1 MNYFKQFINDILTE
15 VSYRTNEGVVNLKNK
30 DHISILSE
38 VLDEMELTEIKNE
51 LIRNLLEAGEQ
62 TLDPDQKEKA
72 KKMGLVWKGKG
83 WGKEE
88 DDFVSYNVEKGKLVK
103 VDRGGESGGE
113 EEAPKT
119 SLSPGTKSGD
129 SYIDSLPD
137 GDPAK
142 KAVATDTKKFSSED
156 NKKSLD
162 SFIKNGFSK
171 SKGAPG
177 SAGSMLNEIFSSTGA
192 TNALNSNSDFNFD
205 ETLDSI
211 INELKGT
218 GLAKENKSNNLPTGI
233 KKSEAQPIAEKY
245 GISLGEAGKSI
256 IAARAAKS
264 KHNHVSKN
272 IIEKNN
278 ISNSKSEP
286 FFGDKDGMMAQQ
298 TMVSSTTGKVFL
310 GNTEVTK
317 EEAIKII
324 KSGGGG
330 ENPSDTA
337 IFILNED
344 TGDLHMTFYSD
355 KDNVSAIVA
364 QSSLKAEFKL
374 KKNEVDNLVE
384 NGKLSNE
391 ESEIAKKIMD
401 ESESKHSDLE
411 SQLDNVTAGPG
422 KHLNTIES
430 DRLVKLSKSL
440 SKGADP
446 EKYWNNNIKKK
457 MLKSTSSQYLPDG
470 SDTPPNDVQIMRA
483 FINYANDNPGNLTK
497 DEQRI
502 ISDLS
507 NQTDGPRIGAEIGKI
522 RKATVA
528 TDLDTI
534 NKLNDTKIMVN
545 GKEVGLGNLLEA
557 ESVAEKLH
565 LGMMFGGEGVFQDSD
580 AFYQESGG
588 VKVDKESLENCL
600 PFENKDDMIV
610 NFEVG
615 EEKEQIQRG
624 GTNITGGSKI
634 IYAVTKD
641 GKKYA
646 MGEKKQRSKMGV
658 LGKLATVY
666 NYHPDLQ
673 KCLKSKS

>member
-497 DEQRI
+497 DEQLI

>member
-192 TNALNSNSDFNFD
+192 TNALNSNRDFNFD

>member
-1 MNYFKQFINDILTE
+1 MNYFNQFINDILTE
-15 VSYRTNEGVVNLKNK
+15 VSYRTKEGVVDLKK
-30 DHISILSE
+30 SEHLTILSE
-38 VLDEMELTEIKNE
+38 VLDEMGLSQIKGELFQ
-51 LIRNLLEAGEQ
+51 NLFEAGEQ

-83 WGKEE
+83 WGKKE
-88 DDFVSYNVEKGKLVK
+88 DDFISYNVEKGKLVK
-103 VDRGGESGGE
+103 VDRDGESSGE
-113 EEAPKT
+113 VETPKT

-137 GDPAK
+137 DDPAK
-142 KAVATDTKKFSSED
+142 KAVATDVKEFSSED

-298 TMVSSTTGKVFL
+298 NMVSSTTGKVFL

-317 EEAIKII
+317 EEATKII

-374 KKNEVDNLVE
+374 KKNEVDNLVK

-391 ESEIAKKIMD
+391 QSEIAKRIMD
-401 ESESKHSDLE
+401 ESESTHSDLE

-457 MLKSTSSQYLPDG
+457 MLKSSSSQYLPDG

-483 FINYANDNPGNLTK
+483 FINYANDNPGSLTK

-641 GKKYA
+641 GKKYP

>member
-1 MNYFKQFINDILTE
+1 MNYFNQFINDILTE
-15 VSYRTNEGVVNLKNK
+15 VSYRTKEGVVDLKK
-30 DHISILSE
+30 SEHLTILSE
-38 VLDEMELTEIKNE
+38 VLDEMGLSQIKGELFQ
-51 LIRNLLEAGEQ
+51 NLFEAGEQ

-83 WGKEE
+83 WGKKE
-88 DDFVSYNVEKGKLVK
+88 DDFISYNVEKGKLVK
-103 VDRGGESGGE
+103 VDRDGESSGE
-113 EEAPKT
+113 VETPKT

-137 GDPAK
+137 DDPAK
-142 KAVATDTKKFSSED
+142 KAVATDVKEFSSED

-192 TNALNSNSDFNFD
+192 TNTLNSNSDFNFD

-211 INELKGT
+211 INQLKGT

-298 TMVSSTTGKVFL
+298 NMVSSTTGKVFL

-374 KKNEVDNLVE
+374 KKNEVDNLVK

-391 ESEIAKKIMD
+391 QSEIAKRIMD
-401 ESESKHSDLE
+401 ESESTHSDLE

-457 MLKSTSSQYLPDG
+457 MLKSSSSQYLPDG

-483 FINYANDNPGNLTK
+483 FINYANDNPGSLTK

-641 GKKYA
+641 GKKYP

>member
-272 IIEKNN
+272 IIEKNS

>member
-528 TDLDTI
+528 TDLDNI

>member
-1 MNYFKQFINDILTE
+1 MNYFNQFINDILTE
-15 VSYRTNEGVVNLKNK
+15 VSYRTKEGVVDLKK
-30 DHISILSE
+30 SEHLTILSE
-38 VLDEMELTEIKNE
+38 VLDEMGLSQIKGELFQ
-51 LIRNLLEAGEQ
+51 NLFEAGEQ

-83 WGKEE
+83 WGKKE
-88 DDFVSYNVEKGKLVK
+88 DDFISNNVEKGKLVK
-103 VDRGGESGGE
+103 VDRDGESSGE
-113 EEAPKT
+113 VETPKT

-137 GDPAK
+137 DDPAK
-142 KAVATDTKKFSSED
+142 KAVATDVKEFSSED

-192 TNALNSNSDFNFD
+192 TNTLNSNSDFNFD

-211 INELKGT
+211 INQLKGT

-298 TMVSSTTGKVFL
+298 NMVSSTTGKVFL

-317 EEAIKII
+317 EEATKII

-374 KKNEVDNLVE
+374 KKNEVDNLVK

-391 ESEIAKKIMD
+391 QSEIAKRIMD
-401 ESESKHSDLE
+401 ESESTHSDLE

-483 FINYANDNPGNLTK
+483 FVNYANDNPGSLTK

-641 GKKYA
+641 GKKYP

>member
-1 MNYFKQFINDILTE
+1 MNYFNQFINDILTE
-15 VSYRTNEGVVNLKNK
+15 VSYRTKEGVVDLKK
-30 DHISILSE
+30 SEHLTILSE
-38 VLDEMELTEIKNE
+38 VLDEMGLSQIKGELFQ
-51 LIRNLLEAGEQ
+51 NLFEAGEQ

-83 WGKEE
+83 WGKKE
-88 DDFVSYNVEKGKLVK
+88 DDFISYNVEKGKLVK
-103 VDRGGESGGE
+103 VDRDGESSGE
-113 EEAPKT
+113 VETPKT

-137 GDPAK
+137 DDPAK
-142 KAVATDTKKFSSED
+142 KAVATDVKEFSSED

-192 TNALNSNSDFNFD
+192 TNTLNSNSDFNFD

-211 INELKGT
+211 INQLKGT

-286 FFGDKDGMMAQQ
+286 FFGDKDGMVAQQ
-298 TMVSSTTGKVFL
+298 NMVSSTTGKVFL

-317 EEAIKII
+317 EEATKII

-374 KKNEVDNLVE
+374 KKNEVDNLVK

-391 ESEIAKKIMD
+391 QSEIAKRIMD
-401 ESESKHSDLE
+401 ESESTHSDLE

-457 MLKSTSSQYLPDG
+457 MLKSSSSQYLPDG

-483 FINYANDNPGNLTK
+483 FINYANDNPGSLTK

-641 GKKYA
+641 GKKYP

>member
-142 KAVATDTKKFSSED
+142 KAVATDIKKFSSED

>member
-15 VSYRTNEGVVNLKNK
+15 VSYRTNEGVVNIKNK

>member
-324 KSGGGG
+324 KSGGGC

>member
-129 SYIDSLPD
+129 SYIDSLPN

>member
-113 EEAPKT
+113 EEAQKT

>member
-272 IIEKNN
+272 II
-278 ISNSKSEP
+278 
-286 FFGDKDGMMAQQ
+286 
-298 TMVSSTTGKVFL
+298 
-310 GNTEVTK
+310 
-317 EEAIKII
+317 
-324 KSGGGG
+324 
-330 ENPSDTA
+330 
-337 IFILNED
+337 
-344 TGDLHMTFYSD
+344 
-355 KDNVSAIVA
+355 
-364 QSSLKAEFKL
+364 
-374 KKNEVDNLVE
+374 
-384 NGKLSNE
+384 
-391 ESEIAKKIMD
+391 
-401 ESESKHSDLE
+401 
-411 SQLDNVTAGPG
+411 
-422 KHLNTIES
+422 
-430 DRLVKLSKSL
+430 
-440 SKGADP
+440 
-446 EKYWNNNIKKK
+446 
-457 MLKSTSSQYLPDG
+457 
-470 SDTPPNDVQIMRA
+470 
-483 FINYANDNPGNLTK
+483 
-497 DEQRI
+497 
-502 ISDLS
+502 
-507 NQTDGPRIGAEIGKI
+507 
-522 RKATVA
+522 
-528 TDLDTI
+528 
-534 NKLNDTKIMVN
+534 
-545 GKEVGLGNLLEA
+545 
-557 ESVAEKLH
+557 
-565 LGMMFGGEGVFQDSD
+565 
-580 AFYQESGG
+580 
-588 VKVDKESLENCL
+588 
-600 PFENKDDMIV
+600 
-610 NFEVG
+610 
-615 EEKEQIQRG
+615 
-624 GTNITGGSKI
+624 
-634 IYAVTKD
+634 
-641 GKKYA
+641 
-646 MGEKKQRSKMGV
+646 
-658 LGKLATVY
+658 
-666 NYHPDLQ
+666 
-673 KCLKSKS
+673 

>member
-1 MNYFKQFINDILTE
+1 MNYFNQFINDILTE
-15 VSYRTNEGVVNLKNK
+15 VSYRTKEGVVDLKK
-30 DHISILSE
+30 SEHLTILSE
-38 VLDEMELTEIKNE
+38 VLDEMGLSQIKGELFQ
-51 LIRNLLEAGEQ
+51 NLFEAGEQ

-83 WGKEE
+83 WGKKE
-88 DDFVSYNVEKGKLVK
+88 DDFISYNVEKGKLVK
-103 VDRGGESGGE
+103 VDRDGESSGE
-113 EEAPKT
+113 VETPKT

-137 GDPAK
+137 DDPAK
-142 KAVATDTKKFSSED
+142 KAVATDVKEFSSED

-192 TNALNSNSDFNFD
+192 TNTLNSNSDFNFD

-211 INELKGT
+211 INQLKGT

-298 TMVSSTTGKVFL
+298 NMVSSTTGKVFL

-317 EEAIKII
+317 EEATKII

-374 KKNEVDNLVE
+374 KKNEVDNLVK

-391 ESEIAKKIMD
+391 QSEIAKRIMD
-401 ESESKHSDLE
+401 ESESTHSDLE

-457 MLKSTSSQYLPDG
+457 MLKSSSSQYLPDG

-483 FINYANDNPGNLTK
+483 FINYANDNPGSLTK

-641 GKKYA
+641 GKKYP

>member
-83 WGKEE
+83 WGREE

-113 EEAPKT
+113 EETPKT

-391 ESEIAKKIMD
+391 QSEIAKKIMD

-641 GKKYA
+641 GKKYP

>member
-1 MNYFKQFINDILTE
+1 MVYFKQFISDIITE
-15 VSYRTNEGVVNLKNK
+15 VSYRSKEGIVDFKNPE
-30 DHISILSE
+30 HISILSE
-38 VLDEMELTEIKNE
+38 VLDEMGLSQIKGELFQ
-51 LIRNLLEAGEQ
+51 NLFEAGEQ

-83 WGKEE
+83 WGKKE
-88 DDFVSYNVEKGKLVK
+88 DDFISYNVEKGKLVK
-103 VDRGGESGGE
+103 VDRDGESSGE
-113 EEAPKT
+113 VETPKT

-137 GDPAK
+137 DDPAK
-142 KAVATDTKKFSSED
+142 KVVDTDTKKFSSED

-192 TNALNSNSDFNFD
+192 TNTLNSNSDFNFD

-298 TMVSSTTGKVFL
+298 NMVSSTTGKVFL

-317 EEAIKII
+317 EEATKII

-374 KKNEVDNLVE
+374 KKNEVDNLVK

-391 ESEIAKKIMD
+391 QSEIAKRIMD
-401 ESESKHSDLE
+401 ESESTHSDLE

-457 MLKSTSSQYLPDG
+457 MLKSSSSQYLPDG

-483 FINYANDNPGNLTK
+483 FINYANDNPGSLTK

-641 GKKYA
+641 GKKYP

>member
-83 WGKEE
+83 WGREE

-113 EEAPKT
+113 EETPKT

-391 ESEIAKKIMD
+391 QSEIAKKIMD

-565 LGMMFGGEGVFQDSD
+565 LGMMVGGEGVFQDSD

-641 GKKYA
+641 GKKYP

>member
-1 MNYFKQFINDILTE
+1 MNYFNQFINDILTE
-15 VSYRTNEGVVNLKNK
+15 VSYRTKEGVVDLKK
-30 DHISILSE
+30 SEHLTILSE
-38 VLDEMELTEIKNE
+38 VLDEMGLSQIKGELFQ
-51 LIRNLLEAGEQ
+51 NLFEAGEQ

-83 WGKEE
+83 WGKKE
-88 DDFVSYNVEKGKLVK
+88 DDFISYNVEKGKLVK
-103 VDRGGESGGE
+103 VDRDGESSGE
-113 EEAPKT
+113 VETPKT

-137 GDPAK
+137 DDPAK
-142 KAVATDTKKFSSED
+142 KVVDTDTKKFSSED

-192 TNALNSNSDFNFD
+192 TNTLNSNSDFNFD

-298 TMVSSTTGKVFL
+298 NMVSSTTGKVFL

-317 EEAIKII
+317 EEATKII

-374 KKNEVDNLVE
+374 KKNEVDNLVK

-391 ESEIAKKIMD
+391 QSEIAKRIMD
-401 ESESKHSDLE
+401 ESESTHSDLE

-457 MLKSTSSQYLPDG
+457 MLKSSSSQYLPDG

-483 FINYANDNPGNLTK
+483 FINYANDNPGSLTK

-641 GKKYA
+641 GKKYP